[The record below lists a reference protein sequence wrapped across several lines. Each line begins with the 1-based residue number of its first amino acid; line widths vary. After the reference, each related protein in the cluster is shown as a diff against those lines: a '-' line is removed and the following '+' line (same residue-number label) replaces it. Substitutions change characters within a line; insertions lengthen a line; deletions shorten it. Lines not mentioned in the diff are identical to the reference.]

1 LFFVSSLCILT
12 GKEMKD
18 YPEKPSIRYWA
29 ESDRPREKLLLKG
42 KAALSEA
49 ELIAILIGSGNT
61 TESAVDL
68 SKRILQS
75 VNNSLAELSRLSVGD
90 LQKFK
95 GIGEAK
101 AISVIAALELGRR
114 RRGSEFMAKKV
125 ISSSNAAFEILQMHL
140 SDLNYEQFAIVF
152 LNRANHVIKVESVSQ
167 GGTSGT
173 LVDPKKIFKLSI
185 DNNASSI
192 ILGHNHP
199 SGNCRPS
206 DADIKLTHKL
216 KEAGKLLDISVFDH
230 LIIGNEKY
238 YSFADEGMM

>member
-1 LFFVSSLCILT
+1 M
-12 GKEMKD
+12 KE
-18 YPEKPSIRYWA
+18 YTEKSSIRYWA

-49 ELIAILIGSGNT
+49 ELIAILIGSGSS

-75 VNNSLAELSRLSVGD
+75 VNNSLAELSRLSVGE

-114 RRGSEFMAKKV
+114 RRGSEFMTKKV
-125 ISSSNAAFEILQMHL
+125 ISSSNAAFEILQMYL
-140 SDLNYEQFAIVF
+140 SDLHYEQFAIIF
-152 LNRANHVIKVESVSQ
+152 LNRANHVIKVENVSQ

-173 LVDPKKIFKLSI
+173 FVDPKKIFKRSI
-185 DNNASSI
+185 ENNASSI

-199 SGNCRPS
+199 SGNCHPS